1 MSAHAPST
9 YTRAKNN
16 SVERRKENG
25 ETKRSPEASK
35 LAISKNIEYNIS

>member
-16 SVERRKENG
+16 SVERKE
-25 ETKRSPEASK
+25 KKMVK
-35 LAISKNIEYNIS
+35 LNEVLKQAN